1 MIEKLESHGI
11 IPVENKEEIR
21 FTTNVTS
28 EGIMKDMIKRL
39 EILGIPLVPAED
51 KKEN

>member
-1 MIEKLESHGI
+1 MEKIESYAI

-28 EGIMKDMIKRL
+28 EGIIKDMIERL
-39 EILGIPLVPAED
+39 ERFGIPVIPVKN